1 MDYMPDDIEMNCV
14 WLDLKIE
21 KTSHSFISD
30 QIDKIAFF
38 EQINSD
44 NGKLFEDM
52 KEWQN
57 RVVPYSLPLD

>member
-1 MDYMPDDIEMNCV
+1 MPDDIEMNCV